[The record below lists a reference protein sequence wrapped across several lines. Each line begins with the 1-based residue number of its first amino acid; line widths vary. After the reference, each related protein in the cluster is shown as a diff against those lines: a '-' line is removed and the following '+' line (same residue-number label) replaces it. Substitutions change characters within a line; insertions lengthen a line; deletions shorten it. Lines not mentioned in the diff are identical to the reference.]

1 MRFFDIPY
9 LKSSDAMFASR
20 QKNILRRNTRSF
32 SPVNLES
39 VTAQMAPYCYCF
51 TKGFLASIMKIF
63 KAIGNSR
70 YSAPYPKSLGT
81 YLSFTHYSCNLL
93 NLKTLV

>member
-39 VTAQMAPYCYCF
+39 VTAQMALMQMQL
-51 TKGFLASIMKIF
+51 TKYTGKVFYGVQVIL
-63 KAIGNSR
+63 
-70 YSAPYPKSLGT
+70 PVQ
-81 YLSFTHYSCNLL
+81 
-93 NLKTLV
+93 LVAHRSQY

>member
-39 VTAQMAPYCYCF
+39 VTAQMAH
-51 TKGFLASIMKIF
+51 KGIKLTVSVNK
-63 KAIGNSR
+63 
-70 YSAPYPKSLGT
+70 P
-81 YLSFTHYSCNLL
+81 
-93 NLKTLV
+93 